1 MNGIYSCIIAISMY
15 SKIPMPTVEW
25 TQDRMR
31 YVMCF
36 FPLVGLIQGIIL
48 GLWFYIGIDVL
59 GLTVWTVALVGTAL
73 PILITGGIHMDG
85 FMDTMDGLH
94 SYGDRA
100 KKLEILKDPH
110 LGAFAVISLA
120 VYLLLYLGAAGEY
133 IACLA
138 VADRKGRAVLYM
150 VPALFFVM
158 ERAFSGLSVVSFP
171 SAKKDGLAAGFSQA
185 AKKRTDRVVLILW
198 LVLCAAA
205 VLAGGQL
212 GLSGALYLAAVTAGI
227 QLLVFYWY
235 YKMSMRQFGGITGD
249 LAGCF
254 LQICELASFGAAAV
268 LLRAGLIGGL
278 GT

>member
-1 MNGIYSCIIAISMY
+1 
-15 SKIPMPTVEW
+15 
-25 TQDRMR
+25 
-31 YVMCF
+31 
-36 FPLVGLIQGIIL
+36 
-48 GLWFYIGIDVL
+48 
-59 GLTVWTVALVGTAL
+59 
-73 PILITGGIHMDG
+73 MDG

-120 VYLLLYLGAAGEY
+120 VYLLLYLGAIGEY
-133 IACLA
+133 SACLA
-138 VADRKGRAVLYM
+138 DAPRKGRIALYM

-158 ERAFSGLSVVSFP
+158 ERVFSGLSVVTFS

-185 AKKRTDRVVLILW
+185 ARKRTDRMVLILW
-198 LVLCAAA
+198 LFLCA
-205 VLAGGQL
+205 LGLCAGGKL
-212 GLSGALYLAAVTAGI
+212 GLSGALCLAVVTSGI

-235 YKMSMRQFGGITGD
+235 YRMSMKQFGGITGD

-268 LLRAGLIGGL
+268 LLKTGLIGGF
-278 GT
+278 GV